1 MVITFQFL
9 NKLTTSLL
17 MLEEKFDNLI
27 KLINYS
33 NELHK
38 NQISSIKKYI
48 KKSKSNTEKFF
59 ELIYSILVGTQIKT
73 NKVKICYDQL
83 LNEYFVI
90 FHPRSLKELEDF
102 TFIKDITKRS
112 LKENGYRFYK
122 TKSDTIYN
130 AILFFKNYN
139 FNIDN
144 FLIEYSDYKSIRKE
158 LMKINGVGYKIAS
171 HWLRNIGYYIPI
183 IDVHIKKILHRF
195 RIIEGKK
202 LNYIIYENIQ
212 NKVAIKINV
221 DNISFDLSLWYYGKN
236 FCGNRR
242 CNNCTFY
249 SICENNF

>member
-1 MVITFQFL
+1 
-9 NKLTTSLL
+9 
-17 MLEEKFDNLI
+17 MLEDNFENLI

-83 LNEYFVI
+83 LNEYFAL

-102 TFIKDITKRS
+102 TFIKDLIKRS
-112 LKENGYRFYK
+112 LKDNGYRFYK

-171 HWLRNIGYYIPI
+171 HWLRNVGFYIPV
-183 IDVHIKKILHRF
+183 IDIHIKKLLNRF
-195 RIIEGKK
+195 KVITKEEF
-202 LNYIIYENIQ
+202 NYLSYENIQ
-212 NKVAIKINV
+212 NEIIKKLGI
-221 DNISFDLSLWYYGKN
+221 DNFTFDLSLWHYGKN
-236 FCGNRR
+236 FCGNRK
-242 CNNCTFY
+242 CKNCKFN
-249 SICENNF
+249 SICSNKF

>member
-1 MVITFQFL
+1 
-9 NKLTTSLL
+9 
-17 MLEEKFDNLI
+17 MLEENFDNLI

-83 LNEYFVI
+83 LNEYFSLL
-90 FHPRSLKELEDF
+90 HPRSLKELEDF
-102 TFIKDITKRS
+102 TFIKDLIKRS
-112 LKENGYRFYK
+112 LKDNGYRFYT
-122 TKSDTIYN
+122 TKSETIYN
-130 AILFFKNYN
+130 TILFFKSYN

-144 FLIEYSDYKSIRKE
+144 FLIEFSDYKSIRRE
-158 LMKINGVGYKIAS
+158 LMKIKGVGYKIAS
-171 HWLRNIGYYIPI
+171 HWLRNVGHYIPV
-183 IDVHIKKILHRF
+183 IDVHIKKILRRF
-195 RIIEGKK
+195 KIIEGKK
-202 LNYIIYENIQ
+202 LNYLIYENIQ
-212 NKVAIKINV
+212 NKVAYKINI